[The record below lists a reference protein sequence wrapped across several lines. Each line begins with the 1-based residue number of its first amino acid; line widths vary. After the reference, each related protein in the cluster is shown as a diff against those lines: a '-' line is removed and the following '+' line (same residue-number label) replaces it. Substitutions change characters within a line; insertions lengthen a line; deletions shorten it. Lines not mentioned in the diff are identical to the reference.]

1 MKSTARNN
9 ERGIAMFFSLF
20 ALLLLTA
27 IAGTLT
33 FMASIE
39 TSVNS
44 NYRQEQMAYFAAKA
58 GLEEARARMMQT
70 DPNTINATGTALPI
84 VAPTNANGSVI
95 YIVNPG
101 ATANSVQPWS
111 ATNAYADDELCHDGY
126 SPSLLAAGQVV
137 APGVPCTSNGKPVG
151 TSGATPFLPSTTTW
165 YTQYNSA
172 LP

>member
-1 MKSTARNN
+1 
-9 ERGIAMFFSLF
+9 
-20 ALLLLTA
+20 
-27 IAGTLT
+27 
-33 FMASIE
+33 
-39 TSVNS
+39 
-44 NYRQEQMAYFAAKA
+44 MAYFAAKA

-126 SPSLLAAGQVV
+126 SPNLFTTAQVV
-137 APGVPCTSNGKPVG
+137 FPAQRPG
-151 TSGATPFLPSTTTW
+151 TPNTT
-165 YTQYNSA
+165 A
-172 LP
+172 RVLIPAHPPLCRMIG